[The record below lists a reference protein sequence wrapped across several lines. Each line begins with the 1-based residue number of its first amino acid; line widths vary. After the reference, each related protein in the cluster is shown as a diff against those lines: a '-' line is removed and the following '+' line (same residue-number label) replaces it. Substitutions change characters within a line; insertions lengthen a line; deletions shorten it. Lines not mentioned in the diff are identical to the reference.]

1 MQQTNDALQEL
12 NNTRVLTEADQRRKK
27 QLTENL
33 PKQYLATLNR
43 FQEAQRIGA
52 RKEKE
57 SLDRARAISFRQQGI
72 SDSPFTDNFVSTPT
86 YDPLQQQA
94 VLPIEQEVDMRALRE
109 RDEQLRE
116 LETNIVEVNELFKD
130 VAKLVHEQGGVIDSI
145 QNHVEVAVDHTHRG
159 AQEVAQAQT
168 FQVSFFILSY
178 CY

>member
-1 MQQTNDALQEL
+1 M
-12 NNTRVLTEADQRRKK
+12 
-27 QLTENL
+27 

-43 FQEAQRIGA
+43 FQEAQRLGA

-72 SDSPFTDNFVSTPT
+72 SDSPFADNFVPTPT

-116 LETNIVEVNELFKD
+116 LE
-130 VAKLVHEQGGVIDSI
+130 
-145 QNHVEVAVDHTHRG
+145 
-159 AQEVAQAQT
+159 
-168 FQVSFFILSY
+168 VSFERTNSLSLDKFSFHSRRTLLKLTN
-178 CY
+178 CSKMWLS